1 MNKVFIDNWKQIPK
15 MLSAWV
21 AFACIGF
28 SELLSPAQQ
37 IEVLRVLHIPEDKI
51 LGIVGI
57 LFLVSRALKQFSR
70 PASAPPAPAVAQGS
84 SPAAPTPP
92 TDR

>member
-1 MNKVFIDNWKQIPK
+1 MNKILIDNWRQIPR

-21 AFACIGF
+21 AFACIAF

-37 IEVLRVLHIPEDKI
+37 IEVLRILHIPEDKV
-51 LGIVGI
+51 LGAVGI

-70 PASAPPAPAVAQGS
+70 PASALPAPAGEQGS
-84 SPAAPTPP
+84 SQADPTPP